1 MNSTV
6 LNLTLKKENKSHL
19 LKVYW
24 GSIVTDHEG
33 ISLSN
38 YLKKHENYIRKKYI
52 AFIHDLG
59 EYRLKSGTNI
69 INHFQFKSGYNV
81 WWMSLLVEKNLV
93 KSKDISDCLKLF
105 AFEELV
111 KEYKPV
117 KIKMISRNYN
127 LQKTLKLF
135 CKNLG
140 VEFSSNYQRNNSNS
154 LKNKIPKIIKGFI
167 YIIKCFFINR
177 SLVSTKKKWN
187 LGKNQIF
194 IFSNFINF
202 DKKHEN
208 NSNFSYT
215 YLGTLPLLF
224 QQKNL
229 KMSLLNNFYVNR
241 DFSNRHDAISQINK
255 INSNSAQHGQYH
267 QFLYS
272 FLDLTIIFKV
282 LLQFIKIQISSILL
296 LGVFNAFV
304 PKGSDLNFWHL
315 LKNDW
320 GNSTKGTVLSENLIL
335 IALIDKVIKKLHK
348 QKLGLYLHENSGCER
363 AFIHAWKKYQK
374 APLIGIQHTTIR
386 YWDLRYF
393 EDLRVFTKHSN
404 IPMPDKLAVNGPIAK
419 EMLTNYGYC
428 ESKLF
433 ETEALRYLQNH
444 NKIEFNRKQIDT
456 QIRILMCGDIDFEST
471 NAMLRCVEKAFSDL
485 KILNFDQIEITYKP
499 HPINKSDI
507 SKFKIPNLKVTN
519 KSIQQIINSYD
530 LMIAP
535 DSTSAAL
542 EAYQMGL
549 KVILFLYLERVNFSP
564 LKGVKNVSFISTSD
578 ELKKLL
584 SSKYILNKKKYLKTF
599 FWSDRNLKRWKTT
612 LMQLG
617 LK

>member
-1 MNSTV
+1 MNNTV
-6 LNLTLKKENKSHL
+6 LNLTLKTENKSDF

-24 GSIVTDHEG
+24 NSVKFENDG
-33 ISLSN
+33 ISISR
-38 YLKKHENYIRKKYI
+38 YLEKNENSIRKKYI

-59 EYRLKSGTNI
+59 EYKLIRGTNI

-93 KSKDISDCLKLF
+93 KSRDISDCLKLF

-111 KEYKPV
+111 KKYKPV
-117 KIKMISRNYN
+117 QIKMITSNYK
-127 LQKTLKLF
+127 LLKTLKLF
-135 CKNLG
+135 CKNG
-140 VEFSSNYQRNNSNS
+140 GIKFNSIYQIHKSNS
-154 LKNKIPKIIKGFI
+154 LKNRIPKIIQGFI
-167 YIIKCFFINR
+167 YILKSFFDNW
-177 SLVSTKKKWN
+177 SLRLVKKKWN
-187 LGKNQIF
+187 SGKNQIF

-202 DKKHEN
+202 DEKYKN
-208 NSNFSYT
+208 NSKVSST

-229 KMSLLNNFYVNR
+229 KMNFLNNFFVNPK
-241 DFSNRHDAISQINK
+241 FPNRHNAISQINK
-255 INSNSAQHGQYH
+255 INSNSNKHGQNH

-272 FLDLTIIFKV
+272 FLDFNIFFKV
-282 LLQFIKIQISSILL
+282 LIQFVKIQISSTLL
-296 LGVFNAFV
+296 LGVFNAFS
-304 PKGSDLNFWHL
+304 PKGSDLNFWYL

-335 IALIDKVIKKLHK
+335 IALIDKVIMKLDE
-348 QKLGLYLHENSGCER
+348 QILGLYLHENSGCER
-363 AFIHAWKKYQK
+363 AFIQAWKKYQK
-374 APLIGIQHTTIR
+374 APLIGIQHATIR

-393 EDLRVFTKHSN
+393 EDLRVFTNKSN
-404 IPMPDKLAVNGPIAK
+404 IPRPDKLAVNGPIAK
-419 EMLTNYGYC
+419 EILMNYGYL
-428 ESKLF
+428 ESELV
-433 ETEALRYLQNH
+433 ETEALRYLNNY
-444 NKIEFNRKQIDT
+444 NKTVIKTKKIDT
-456 QIRILMCGDIDFEST
+456 KIKVLLCGDIDFEST
-471 NAMLRCVEKAFSDL
+471 NAMLQCVEKALSEL
-485 KILNFDQIEITYKP
+485 KMLSIDKLEITYKS
-499 HPINKSDI
+499 HPINNLDL

-519 KSIQQIINSYD
+519 KSLKKIINSYD

-535 DSTSAAL
+535 DSTSAAV
-542 EAYQMGL
+542 EAYQLGL

-584 SSKYILNKKKYLKTF
+584 SSKLILNKKKYLKTF
-599 FWSDRNLKRWKTT
+599 FWSDQNLKRWKTT

>member
-6 LNLTLKKENKSHL
+6 LNLTLTSEKKSHL

-24 GSIVTDHEG
+24 GSIVSDNKG

-140 VEFSSNYQRNNSNS
+140 IEFSSNYQRNNSNS

-167 YIIKCFFINR
+167 YIIKSFLINWP
-177 SLVSTKKKWN
+177 LVKSKKKWN
-187 LGKNQIF
+187 LEKNQIF

-202 DKKHEN
+202 GQKHEN

-229 KMSLLNNFYVNR
+229 KMNLLNNFYVNR

-255 INSNSAQHGQYH
+255 INSNSALHGQYH

-296 LGVFNAFV
+296 LEVFNAFV
-304 PKGSDLNFWHL
+304 PKCSDLNFWYL

-335 IALIDKVIKKLHK
+335 IALIDKVIKKLHN

-363 AFIHAWKKYQK
+363 AFIHAWK
-374 APLIGIQHTTIR
+374 
-386 YWDLRYF
+386 
-393 EDLRVFTKHSN
+393 
-404 IPMPDKLAVNGPIAK
+404 
-419 EMLTNYGYC
+419 
-428 ESKLF
+428 
-433 ETEALRYLQNH
+433 
-444 NKIEFNRKQIDT
+444 
-456 QIRILMCGDIDFEST
+456 
-471 NAMLRCVEKAFSDL
+471 
-485 KILNFDQIEITYKP
+485 
-499 HPINKSDI
+499 
-507 SKFKIPNLKVTN
+507 
-519 KSIQQIINSYD
+519 SI
-530 LMIAP
+530 
-535 DSTSAAL
+535 
-542 EAYQMGL
+542 
-549 KVILFLYLERVNFSP
+549 KR
-564 LKGVKNVSFISTSD
+564 
-578 ELKKLL
+578 LL
-584 SSKYILNKKKYLKTF
+584 
-599 FWSDRNLKRWKTT
+599 
-612 LMQLG
+612 
-617 LK
+617 